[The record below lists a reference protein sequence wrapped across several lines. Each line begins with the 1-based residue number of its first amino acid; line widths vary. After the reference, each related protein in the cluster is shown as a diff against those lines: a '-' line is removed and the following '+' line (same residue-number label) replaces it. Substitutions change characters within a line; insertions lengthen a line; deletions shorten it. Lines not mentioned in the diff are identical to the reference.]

1 MNTLTE
7 FESSIYSAIQTKCV
21 KYKWYALDPNRNDYD
36 KVLSALKKIIDIFGC
51 VEFKDDNYDSYRRC
65 DSYAEVREYL
75 QNQNT
80 SDSERVESTISQK
93 VNNTTTEEKEL
104 LKSKQIELKKKPEY
118 KRDRPLDS
126 VEIERQRIVDKIM
139 FQYNKKGEASR
150 VESLKEQER
159 LNKIK
164 EWKNK

>member
-36 KVLSALKKIIDIFGC
+36 KVLSALKKIIYIFGC
-51 VEFKDDNYDSYRRC
+51 VEFKDDNYDSYRKC
-65 DSYAEVREYL
+65 DSHVDVREYF

-80 SDSERVESTISQK
+80 GDSGCAESTISQK
-93 VNNTTTEEKEL
+93 ASNTIKEEKES
-104 LKSKQIELKKKPEY
+104 LKSKQIELKKKPEH

-139 FQYNKKGEASR
+139 AEYNKKGEAAR
-150 VESLKEQER
+150 AESLKEQER

-164 EWKNK
+164 EWKKN